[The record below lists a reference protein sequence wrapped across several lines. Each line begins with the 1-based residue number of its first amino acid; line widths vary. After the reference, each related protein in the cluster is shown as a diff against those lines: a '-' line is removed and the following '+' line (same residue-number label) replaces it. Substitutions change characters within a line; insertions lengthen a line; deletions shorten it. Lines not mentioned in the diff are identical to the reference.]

1 MNITFL
7 GTGIMGA
14 PMAAN
19 LARAGHTVRVWNRTR
34 EKAAIENTTWVDSP
48 AEGTTGADVV
58 WMCLGDTAAVEE
70 VVTGPGGVLET
81 AHAGLIVAD
90 SSTISPRASREMAA
104 RLRER
109 GAEMVDCPVT
119 GSQRGAE
126 AGELVFIVGGP
137 LETVQKLDPLFQAMG
152 KRVFYMGENGMGL
165 STKLAMNLNIA
176 LIYQGFC
183 EGLVLAE
190 KSGVSAEQ
198 MLEIIGA
205 TMLRS
210 GVIEYKSEALKKRD
224 FAANFPLK
232 LMLKDIHLM
241 LDHARELRV
250 KLPALETVE
259 EIYAVAMEEGLGEL
273 DYSASLSLL
282 EKWAGLPG
290 GSATGGGDSSVAAD

>member
-7 GTGIMGA
+7 GTGIMGG

-19 LARAGHTVRVWNRTR
+19 LARAGNTVRVWNRTKG
-34 EKAAIENTTWVDSP
+34 KAKVEGTTWVDSP
-48 AEGTTGADVV
+48 RAGTEGAEVV
-58 WMCLGDTAAVEE
+58 WLCLSDTAAVEE
-70 VVTGPGGVLET
+70 VLGGADGVI
-81 AHAGLIVAD
+81 AAAQPGLIVAD
-90 SSTISPRASREMAA
+90 SSTISPRASRELAE
-104 RLRER
+104 RLAEK
-109 GAEMVDCPVT
+109 GASMVDCPVT
-119 GSQRGAE
+119 GSRRGAE

-137 LETVQKLDPLFQAMG
+137 EVTVAKLDPLFKAMG
-152 KRVFYMGENGMGL
+152 KRVFAMGANGMGL
-165 STKLAMNLNIA
+165 ATKLAMNLNIA

-198 MLEIIGA
+198 MIEIIGS

-210 GVIEYKSEALKKRD
+210 GVTDYKGEAIKRRD
-224 FAANFPLK
+224 FTPNFPLR

-241 LDHARELRV
+241 LDHAREMRV

-259 EIYAVAMEEGLGEL
+259 EVYAVANEEGMGEL
-273 DYSASLSLL
+273 DYAASLALL

-290 GSATGGGDSSVAAD
+290 GDLGLAAD